1 MQLKRARE
9 LRCRVAA
16 TPGVRGSIPRLYRSR
31 ILMVITR
38 RSYLWIGNVSPGSV
52 SMLATM

>member
-38 RSYLWIGNVSPGSV
+38 RSYLGTGDVSPGPV
-52 SMLATM
+52 SM